1 MKNAAD
7 RKAFI
12 ENPENWHV
20 VELTKNTRVSA
31 IRYKGEERYRLEVY
45 EIITNF
51 DYEKRVH
58 IRRPEWNVRDY
69 YKKNPNYFGALERQ
83 SVTQIR
89 EWVADQDRKGGKE

>member
-1 MKNAAD
+1 MKNAAE

-20 VELTKNTRVSA
+20 VELTKNTRVSV

-45 EIITNF
+45 EVLTNF

-58 IRRPEWNVRDY
+58 IRRPEWSVRDY
-69 YKKNPNYFGALERQ
+69 YKKNPDYFNAFERQ
-83 SVTQIR
+83 SLTEIR
-89 EWVADQDRKGGKE
+89 EWLADQDKKGAAE